1 MADIGREIGWD
12 DEITNDGEEFVLLP
26 AGDYEFEVVAFE
38 RGRHDGSPKLPP
50 CNKAVLS
57 LRITGPEGSTTIQH
71 NLFLHTKTEG
81 MISQFLICIGQKK
94 HGERVTMD
102 WTKVIGSK
110 GRAHFKPRTYTD
122 RDGNERQANDVDRF
136 YDWEEQYFP
145 AERVRM
151 AELAGDDDE
160 LPFN

>member
-94 HGERVTMD
+94 HGEPTRPNWNAM
-102 WTKVIGSK
+102 IGAK
-110 GRAHFKPRTYTD
+110 GRAKVYIDTWIGK
-122 RDGNERQANDVDRF
+122 DGDEKQSNKIKKF
-136 YDWEEQYFP
+136 YEPKDSAPGFTPGQF
-145 AERVRM
+145 
-151 AELAGDDDE
+151 
-160 LPFN
+160 